1 MPGVDELISKTLSDV
16 IKKNLELS
24 IEKKVKM
31 ILFKKHGLSIHQ
43 AIKDFSKLDK
53 VLTEFLKSETTDF
66 ERKCLLEVLSLKKS
80 KDSYLVSIKHQNLI
94 DVFFEILGDKEYRKI
109 IESTISK
116 PLLISEIIEQKKLPK
131 TSGYRKINYLI
142 RNGFLIG
149 VKKEY
154 TDKRRIVNRLIPIF
168 EKLVLELN
176 QNQYILKLT
185 VPKKTIEQSTSI
197 QKILKN

>member
-1 MPGVDELISKTLSDV
+1 MPGVDELISKSLSDV
-16 IKKNLELS
+16 IKKNLEPH

-31 ILFKKHGLSIHQ
+31 KLFKKYGLSIQQ
-43 AIKDFSKLDK
+43 AIKDFSKLDN
-53 VLTEFLKSETTDF
+53 VLTEFLKTETLNF
-66 ERKCLLEVLSLKKS
+66 EKKCLMDVI
-80 KDSYLVSIKHQNLI
+80 SIKYSKNLCLVTIKNQNLI
-94 DVFFEILGDKEYRKI
+94 GTFFEILGDKEYRKI

-142 RNGFLIG
+142 RNGFLMG

-154 TDKRRIVNRLIPIF
+154 TNKRRSVNRLIPIF

-176 QNQYILKLT
+176 QNQSILKIT
-185 VPKKTIEQSTSI
+185 VPKKIIEQSTSI
-197 QKILKN
+197 QKIQKN